1 MCCSGSGGHGLATLQ
16 QSPST
21 TDRTTHEVRSVGLII
36 MLRPLVL
43 HINRNKLDAVTSSPP
58 LAVEIINDM
67 ATDLTAMN
75 KDEVAAAHCAVP

>member
-1 MCCSGSGGHGLATLQ
+1 
-16 QSPST
+16 
-21 TDRTTHEVRSVGLII
+21 